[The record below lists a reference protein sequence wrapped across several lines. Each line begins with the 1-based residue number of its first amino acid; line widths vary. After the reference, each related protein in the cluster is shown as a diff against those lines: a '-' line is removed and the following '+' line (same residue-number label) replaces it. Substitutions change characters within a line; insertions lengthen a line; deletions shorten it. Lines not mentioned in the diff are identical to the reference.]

1 MFFFIVF
8 KTTLF
13 LFDFKLSFFLSSW
26 SHDKEKR
33 RILLQRASINNSI
46 VYSNSFT
53 TYRREATIFY
63 ASYVS
68 LFNLPTP
75 VEDHMHNK
83 NVFSEERAWRH
94 LKYFDSTGYNILG
107 TYSNEVLVP
116 SYIMKELE
124 KLKHNKFNW
133 TVEVDVL
140 FLFFYLY

>member
-1 MFFFIVF
+1 
-8 KTTLF
+8 
-13 LFDFKLSFFLSSW
+13 
-26 SHDKEKR
+26 
-33 RILLQRASINNSI
+33 
-46 VYSNSFT
+46 
-53 TYRREATIFY
+53 
-63 ASYVS
+63 
-68 LFNLPTP
+68 
-75 VEDHMHNK
+75 MHNK

-140 FLFFYLY
+140 FLFFYLYNQYQKVTGSYYTDFLDSYINAYTDVTNIIVNVFHSSLLKDNPNSNGIPSVLINAHFDSAIISKGASDDLASIAV